1 MTKTGKTV
9 NRSATD
15 RLCRLIEAELARQEL
30 TAEEV
35 AREARLPSKAFRSL
49 LRHGHR
55 PTLDRTP
62 PGSGAAGVR
71 QWRPAP
77 APANPD
83 TQNDSPRTHQNP
95 GTRTPSNK
103 EITT

>member
-55 PTLDRTP
+55 PTLDRADELCKSLGLAMTIGVTP
-62 PGSGAAGVR
+62 PNADSE
-71 QWRPAP
+71 
-77 APANPD
+77 PD
-83 TQNDSPRTHQNP
+83 
-95 GTRTPSNK
+95 NK
-103 EITT
+103 TNQS